1 MLLPKLAVIADTLD
15 RQRIGRLPR
24 AGRLAEGELL
34 MGGLRQAI
42 ELFYISQINADK
54 PTLHP
59 TLRFAL

>member
-34 MGGLRQAI
+34 RVVCG
-42 ELFYISQINADK
+42 K
-54 PTLHP
+54 PLNYFIF
-59 TLRFAL
+59 LK